1 MEKLS
6 FDDEAAVYLKKK
18 WRVHVTLP
26 SSFVYTFSLYKRE
39 KDIYRVFAMTSINT
53 NEV

>member
-6 FDDEAAVYLKKK
+6 FDYEAGVYFKK

-26 SSFVYTFSLYKRE
+26 SSLVYTFSQKRE
-39 KDIYRVFAMTSINT
+39 TDIYRVFAMTSINT
-53 NEV
+53 

>member
-6 FDDEAAVYLKKK
+6 FDYEAGVYFKK

-26 SSFVYTFSLYKRE
+26 NSLVYTFSLYKRE

-53 NEV
+53 